1 MDKTIPHEVLWGD
14 TNMATTIESAPPLL
28 NGDKLTRDE
37 FMRRWEEHP
46 EIKRAEL
53 IGGIVYM
60 PSPLT
65 LEHGDQEGDLGLFLG
80 FYAAHTKGVKQSHN
94 VTTYMEE
101 DAPQPDV
108 NLRILPEY
116 GGATR
121 KEGKYLSGPPEL
133 VTEVCVTSSVYDLHQ
148 KLDLYEKAGVQEYLA
163 VLMREQEIRWHR
175 LAKKGYQLLLPAD
188 GIWKSRVFPG
198 LWLDGK
204 ALLAGDSAKVL
215 ATLQLGLQSPEHADF
230 VKKLA
235 KKKAK

>member
-1 MDKTIPHEVLWGD
+1 MLFLGGTG
-14 TNMATTIESAPPLL
+14 MASVIESAPPLL

-37 FMRRWEEHP
+37 FMRRWGEHP

-65 LEHGDQEGDLGLFLG
+65 LEHGDQEGNLGLFLG
-80 FYAAHTKGVKQSHN
+80 FYAAHTKGVKHSHN

-133 VTEVCVTSSVYDLHQ
+133 IAEVCVTSSVYDLHQ
-148 KLDLYEKAGVQEYLA
+148 KLDLYEVAGVQEYLA
-163 VLMREQEIRWHR
+163 ILMREQEIRWHR
-175 LAKKGYQLLLPAD
+175 LTKKGYQLLLPAD
-188 GIWKSRVFPG
+188 RIWKSKIFPG

-204 ALLAGDSAKVL
+204 ALLASDSVKVL
-215 ATLQLGLQSPEHADF
+215 ATLHLGLQSPEHADF

>member
-1 MDKTIPHEVLWGD
+1 
-14 TNMATTIESAPPLL
+14 MASVIESVPPLL

-37 FMRRWEEHP
+37 FMRRWEKHP

-65 LEHGDQEGDLGLFLG
+65 LEHGEREGVLGLFLG
-80 FYAAHTKGVKQSHN
+80 TYAVYTAGIRHSHN

-133 VTEVCVTSSVYDLHQ
+133 IAEVCVTSSVYDLHQ
-148 KLDLYEKAGVQEYLA
+148 KLELYEEAGVQEYLA
-163 VLMREQEIRWHR
+163 ILMREQEIRWHR
-175 LAKKGYQLLLPAD
+175 LTKKGYQLLSPAD
-188 GIWKSRVFPG
+188 RIWKSKVFPG

-204 ALLAGDSAKVL
+204 ALLASDSVKVL
-215 ATLQLGLQSPEHADF
+215 ATLHLGLQSPEHADF

-235 KKKAK
+235 KKKKK

>member
-1 MDKTIPHEVLWGD
+1 
-14 TNMATTIESAPPLL
+14 MASVIESVPPLL

-37 FMRRWEEHP
+37 FMRRWEKHP

-65 LEHGDQEGDLGLFLG
+65 LEHGEREGVLGLFLG
-80 FYAAHTKGVKQSHN
+80 TYAVYTAGIRHSHN

-133 VTEVCVTSSVYDLHQ
+133 IAEVCVTSSVYDLHQ
-148 KLDLYEKAGVQEYLA
+148 KLELYEEAGVQEYLA
-163 VLMREQEIRWHR
+163 ILMREQKIRWHR
-175 LAKKGYQLLLPAD
+175 LTKKGYQLLSPAD
-188 GIWKSRVFPG
+188 RIWKSKVFPG

-204 ALLAGDSAKVL
+204 ALLASDSVKVL
-215 ATLQLGLQSPEHADF
+215 ATLHLGLQSPEHADF